1 MRRRRRRGNS
11 LRGPAL
17 GPRTAVI
24 LAGGA
29 AVAVI
34 ASFFYLLNVAD
45 NADPQRAEKRIE
57 LPDAF
62 KN

>member
-1 MRRRRRRGNS
+1 MM
-11 LRGPAL
+11 A
-17 GPRTAVI
+17 
-24 LAGGA
+24 LAGAVVVLGA
-29 AVAVI
+29 G
-34 ASFFYLLNVAD
+34 FFYLLNVAD